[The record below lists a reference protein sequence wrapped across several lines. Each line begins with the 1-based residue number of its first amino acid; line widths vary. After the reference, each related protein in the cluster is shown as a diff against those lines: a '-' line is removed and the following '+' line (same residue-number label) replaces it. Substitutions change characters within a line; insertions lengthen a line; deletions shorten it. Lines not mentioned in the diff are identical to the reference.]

1 MKSLLSILCLVGA
14 TTAALADPA
23 PSHVYR
29 LDYTVTEVIAGKP
42 AQTSSYTLVLEEHDL
57 GKLELGKNLAL
68 YPSNARVDV
77 GLRIDAHYTTI
88 GDDVLLQTGVEVS
101 AAESPSTIRKLLAR
115 GDALVSPGKPALVSS
130 LDDPATHTR
139 YEVTVTTTKLR

>member
-14 TTAALADPA
+14 TGAAFADPV
-23 PSHVYR
+23 PQHVYR
-29 LDYTVTEVIAGKP
+29 LDYSVSEVIAGKP

-101 AAESPSTIRKLLAR
+101 AAENPSTIRKLLAR